1 MWMGCNTSCP
11 HCISTNLKCC
21 RQWIYHDSEYSLYSF
36 LAQNLCVFQSMY
48 LKKHPSNALVAWF
61 LQFGVSFHGKMLL
74 KEADLVISFE
84 KFPEFV
90 YFRDGRVNKIWT
102 MMAYNKAFVTVKY
115 IKKISFWCETIS
127 NVGNSGKYIFYLIN
141 YSSFLKNND
150 IFVLLNGGWSKWK
163 IQSECSVSCGRGVRP
178 RVRTCNNPSPATL

>member
-1 MWMGCNTSCP
+1 MQCFMWMGCNTSCP

-36 LAQNLCVFQSMY
+36 LAQNLCVFQFMY

-90 YFRDGRVNKIWT
+90 YFCDGRVNKIWT

-127 NVGNSGKYIFYLIN
+127 NVGNSGDGEVQNIYFT
-141 YSSFLKNND
+141 SS
-150 IFVLLNGGWSKWK
+150 ITVRSWK
-163 IQSECSVSCGRGVRP
+163 IMTYSFY
-178 RVRTCNNPSPATL
+178 